1 MPPEEPSERAE
12 CVRWTTRPSACARR
26 FPTAVPT
33 SPIRIGRG
41 FRFLDTKDSA
51 KLAADASY
59 REMVARLDYR
69 HRQQDGASDHGSQ
82 RTLDADAL
90 ERAAADA
97 YEARSER
104 MRTAWKN
111 HA

>member
-1 MPPEEPSERAE
+1 MGDFVHA
-12 CVRWTTRPSACARR
+12 AYGF
-26 FPTAVPT
+26 FPTFSDGSLDST
-33 SPIRIGRG
+33 SPHRPG

-90 ERAAADA
+90 KRAAADA